1 MSYDIGTALLTSTS
15 YLFTQDPFCDYPQTD
30 TVDGLPSFVTYDSL
44 NARFIV
50 PETSDL
56 SLVGVYTFIIRSE
69 ISMPVDYTMSS
80 ETVLSDE

>member
-50 PETSDL
+50 P
-56 SLVGVYTFIIRSE
+56 
-69 ISMPVDYTMSS
+69 
-80 ETVLSDE
+80 